1 MTEFGVKCAIVG
13 SVPAG
18 AAGWPGRE
26 QPATVPGPF
35 GVAMTVI
42 TGTLTSGNLWAL
54 SREISYGDAA
64 IVVLLVVVLGVRI
77 LVYLAEVQS
86 DKR

>member
-1 MTEFGVKCAIVG
+1 
-13 SVPAG
+13 
-18 AAGWPGRE
+18 
-26 QPATVPGPF
+26 
-35 GVAMTVI
+35 MTVI